1 MQFFCM
7 MCIIFRWILQCTS
20 QVIYKT
26 KLSGDLLFHKKN
38 PIICILQNIITGQ
51 STHFLFTFFFKDFK
65 KIRDK
70 YDFHINHYLV
80 DTISA

>member
-26 KLSGDLLFHKKN
+26 KLSGDLLFHKKKTHN
-38 PIICILQNIITGQ
+38 LYITEHYYRTKHTF
-51 STHFLFTFFFKDFK
+51 SVYFFFKDFK
-65 KIRDK
+65 TIRDK
-70 YDFHINHYLV
+70 YDFYINHYLV